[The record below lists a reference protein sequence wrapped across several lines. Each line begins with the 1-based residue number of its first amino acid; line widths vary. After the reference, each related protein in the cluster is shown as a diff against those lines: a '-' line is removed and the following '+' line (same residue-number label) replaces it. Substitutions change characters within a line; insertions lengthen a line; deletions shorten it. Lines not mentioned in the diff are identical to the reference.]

1 MKIGDVLSWG
11 SRKDRE
17 GRVLDTKV
25 TFPALFS
32 CDLEYFSSP
41 PGGVY
46 PSRFSCSGNPQA
58 GCACKHDFFFIFKR
72 I

>member
-1 MKIGDVLSWG
+1 MKIGGVLSWG

-41 PGGVY
+41 PGEV
-46 PSRFSCSGNPQA
+46 
-58 GCACKHDFFFIFKR
+58 
-72 I
+72 